1 MAKQKKI
8 PMRMCV
14 GCRQMFPKKE
24 LLRIVSNENGSLELD
39 STGKKNGR
47 GAYIC
52 AKSDCLRQAIKQK
65 QLQRALESEL
75 TEETINDLEIQ
86 IMRREANFGNK

>member
-24 LLRIVSNENGSLELD
+24 LLRIVSNDNGSLELD

-52 AKSDCLRQAIKQK
+52 AKSDCLRQAVKQK

>member
-52 AKSDCLRQAIKQK
+52 AKSDCLRQAVKQK
-65 QLQRALESEL
+65 QLQRALESVL